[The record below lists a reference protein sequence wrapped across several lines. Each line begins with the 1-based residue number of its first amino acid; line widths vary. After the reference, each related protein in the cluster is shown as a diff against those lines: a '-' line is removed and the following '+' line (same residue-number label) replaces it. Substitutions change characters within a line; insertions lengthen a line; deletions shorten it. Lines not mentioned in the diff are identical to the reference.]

1 MKTYLVYHQ
10 KTGEVVR
17 SHIASETHP
26 IAREHLL
33 AMIQSEHR
41 NAPLDV
47 LEVNDLSIGECCR
60 VDVQTK
66 TVRRIGQ
73 REVKGFGMFGGQ
85 LLGKL
90 PAAKAKKTTYRPAPP
105 KQQKQ

>member
-10 KTGEVVR
+10 QTGEVVR

-33 AMIQSEHR
+33 AMIQREHR
-41 NAPLDV
+41 SAPLEV
-47 LEVNDLSIGECCR
+47 LEVSDISPGECYK

-66 TVRRIGQ
+66 TVRRVG
-73 REVKGFGMFGGQ
+73 RGEVKGFGMFGGQ
-85 LLGKL
+85 ILGKL
-90 PAAKAKKTTYRPAPP
+90 PPVKAKKTTYRPAPP
-105 KQQKQ
+105 KHQKG